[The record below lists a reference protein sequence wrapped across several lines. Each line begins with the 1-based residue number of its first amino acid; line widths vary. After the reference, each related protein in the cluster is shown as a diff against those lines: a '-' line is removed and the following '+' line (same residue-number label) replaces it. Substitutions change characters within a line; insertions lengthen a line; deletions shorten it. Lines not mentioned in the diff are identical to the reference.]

1 MNPVSFLH
9 TNVQSVR
16 WKFLSMKFLFTLSLF
31 LTVVFNSLAGSQL
44 DSLES
49 QLKNTSGIERVDL
62 LNRLSSLY
70 QWSELDKSLLYANQA
85 FDAASKLSY
94 RKGLR
99 YALMRLGNVSALQG
113 NHAKAL
119 EYFFSSV
126 KLEGKSESQIS
137 KAHTLS
143 SIGHSYSYLGN
154 YKLGKKY
161 LQNGLAIFRLLE
173 NQRGIGISYRRLGNL
188 LQLMGNDKK
197 AQEYYS
203 QSLKIM
209 QDINDEPGLS
219 FVLDNMG
226 SIEKN
231 RGNYALALTHFKQAL
246 AIKERIGGITEVAS
260 TLANIGDIYRD
271 LGDYSTATDYC
282 NRAIVIAEK
291 YTLQDVL
298 ARTYLLMAD
307 LYKKK
312 GNPDKAYDNLLKHIT
327 IKNDIFDKE
336 KLKQLAHMQSSLES
350 VTQQKE
356 IAVLREQKKLQEV
369 TLKQKQ
375 SMVSFWTACFALV
388 CLLIMV
394 VFMGY
399 RIIRKDNLLLQVQ
412 NAEIKL
418 QKEEI
423 EDNNQKLESA
433 RGIIEE
439 QNITLRQVN
448 NELELKV
455 DERTRQLTQ
464 AYVDLLTVNQD
475 LDTLIYRASHDIK
488 GPLATL
494 IGLCSV
500 ALLDVNE
507 PAALDYFSKVEMTAR
522 SMDRILMRL
531 LSINDIRLGNVV
543 KKQINFENIVN
554 NTLQILMPKADSKQT
569 LVYVRIQPDLDF
581 STDEGLLRIILQN
594 LLENALYYSANYT
607 RQDSCVQVKVIEDE
621 VKNVVIHIKDNGV
634 GISDSTAE
642 RMFDMFFRG
651 NEVSQGAGLG
661 LYIAKIATEKLNG
674 TITLKNKAR
683 GETLFEVKLPR

>member
-1 MNPVSFLH
+1 
-9 TNVQSVR
+9 
-16 WKFLSMKFLFTLSLF
+16 MKFLFALSL
-31 LTVVFNSLAGSQL
+31 LLIVVFNTLADSEL

-49 QLKNTSGIERVDL
+49 QLKTISGTEKVDL

-70 QWSELDKSLLYANQA
+70 QWSELDKSLQYANQA
-85 FDAASKLSY
+85 FEAASKYSY
-94 RKGLR
+94 RNGMK
-99 YALMRLGNVSALQG
+99 YALRRLGNVYALQG

-119 EYFFSSV
+119 EYFLSSI
-126 KLEGKSESQIS
+126 KLEGKSESQLS
-137 KAHTLS
+137 RAHMLS
-143 SIGHSYSYLGN
+143 SIGYSYSHLSNYTLGSQ
-154 YKLGKKY
+154 Y
-161 LQNGLAIFRLLE
+161 LQNSLDIFRRLD

-188 LQLMGNDKK
+188 QQLMGNDEK
-197 AQEYYS
+197 AQQYYL

-209 QDINDEPGLS
+209 KSINDEPGLS
-219 FVLDNMG
+219 FVLDNIG

-231 RGNYALALTHFKQAL
+231 RGNYLLALTHFKQAL
-246 AIKERIGGITEVAS
+246 DIKERIGSKSDVAI
-260 TLANIGDIYRD
+260 TLANIGEIYMY
-271 LGDYSTATDYC
+271 LGDYPTAIDYC
-282 NRAIVIAEK
+282 NRAITIAQK
-291 YTLQDVL
+291 YALLDVS
-298 ARTYLLMAD
+298 ARTYLLLSD

-312 GNPDKAYDNLLKHIT
+312 GNAEKAYDHLQKHIT
-327 IKNDIFDKE
+327 LKSEIFDKE
-336 KLKQLAHMQSSLES
+336 KLKQLAQMQSSLES
-350 VTQQKE
+350 ATQQKE

-369 TLKQKQ
+369 MLKQKQ
-375 SMVSFWTACFALV
+375 SMISFWAACFALV
-388 CLLIMV
+388 CLLIIV

-399 RIIRKDNLLLQVQ
+399 RIIRKDNLLLQGQ

-423 EDNNQKLESA
+423 EERNAEIQDNNQKLESA

-448 NELELKV
+448 NELEVKV

-500 ALLDVNE
+500 AQLDVNE
-507 PAALDYFSKVEMTAR
+507 LAALDYFSKVEMTAR
-522 SMDRILMRL
+522 NMDRILMRL

-543 KKQINFENIVN
+543 KKKIDFENIVN
-554 NTLQILMPKADSKQT
+554 NTLKTLMPKADPKQT
-569 LVYVRIQPDLDF
+569 LVYVRIQPNLDF

-651 NEVSQGAGLG
+651 NDVSHGAGLG

-683 GETLFEVKLPR
+683 GETLFEVKLPRS